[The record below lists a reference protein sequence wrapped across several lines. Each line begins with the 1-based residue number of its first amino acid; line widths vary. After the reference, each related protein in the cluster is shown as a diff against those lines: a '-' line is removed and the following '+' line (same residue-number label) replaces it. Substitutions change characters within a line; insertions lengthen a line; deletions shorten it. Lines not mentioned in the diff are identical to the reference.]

1 MISHKL
7 LPYTLFSKC
16 LKRVQ
21 IVQCRSIQVTVI
33 GAASEIGKNVAML
46 LKLNS
51 LITRLHLYDDD
62 NTVHGIGLDLAR
74 MPGGPTVTSFTGDN
88 FLPPAVRYSRLVLLV
103 SRMPRKLGYTRDQM
117 LAANALPVLKI
128 CRTLPEHNPDAFF
141 AISSNPINS
150 IISFA
155 AALLNSSKPFN
166 KYKLF
171 GITNIDTARARA
183 LLGNA
188 LNVNPRHLHLPVIG
202 GHSDNTIVP
211 LFSNILPSHY
221 SISQNQAET
230 LTRLVRKCGNEVLN
244 LKAGVDAATLA
255 MAWSINEFT
264 EHLLEALCGGY
275 SIVNS
280 FTANPHFGTKFF
292 SGPNKVGP
300 TGIIETCSSFVMSDY
315 ERSLLDQAVPIINR
329 EVAQGEDYIR
339 EIEASKHF

>member
-7 LPYTLFSKC
+7 LSHTLFSKC
-16 LKRVQ
+16 LKGTQ
-21 IVQCRSIQVTVI
+21 IVQYKYIQVSVI
-33 GAASEIGKNVAML
+33 GAASEIGKNVALL
-46 LKLNS
+46 LKLNH
-51 LITRLHLYDDD
+51 LIRRLQIYDDD
-62 NTVHGIGLDLAR
+62 NTVHGICLELAR
-74 MPGGPTVTSFTGDN
+74 IPGGPTVTSFSGDI
-88 FLPPAVRYSRLVLLV
+88 FLPAAVRYSRLVLMV
-103 SRMPRKLGYTRDQM
+103 SRVPRKLGYTREQM
-117 LAANALPVLKI
+117 LEYNALPVQKI

-155 AALLNSSKPFN
+155 SALLNNYRAYN

-171 GITNIDTARARA
+171 GITTIDTVRTRA

-188 LNVNPRHLHLPVIG
+188 LRVNPRHLHVPVIG

-221 SISQNQAET
+221 SITQSQAET
-230 LTRLVRKCGNEVLN
+230 LTRLVRKSGNDVLN
-244 LKAGVDAATLA
+244 LKVGVDAATHA

-275 SIVNS
+275 TIVNS
-280 FTANPHFGTKFF
+280 YTVNPHFGTKFF

-300 TGIIETCSSFVMSDY
+300 SGIIETCRSFVMSEY
-315 ERSLLDQAVPIINR
+315 ERNLLDQAVPLINR
-329 EVAQGEDYIR
+329 EIAQGEDYIQ
-339 EIEASKHF
+339 EIESRKHF